1 MRRLHDSE
9 QTVQKLKRA
18 LFDLLREKEYNDI
31 SISEIA
37 ANTGISRTS
46 FYLFFD
52 SKDEVF
58 AELCDSLSEQW
69 FTDFFDANYA
79 KDRDTEEKLFMEF
92 IVWFEQRKPA
102 FQNIFLARS
111 EKFDDVSLLAKSVEK
126 RMIERGRL
134 ILHSDAMVQ
143 RFCLFSKIYSASL
156 LAMLQWWISDGSAFT
171 VEDFHELLDRLRYR
185 GFYSIIEEK

>member
-9 QTVQKLKRA
+9 QTVQKLKQA

-52 SKDEVF
+52 SKDELF
-58 AELCDSLSEQW
+58 AVLCDSMSEQW
-69 FTDFFDANYA
+69 FTKFFDANYA

-111 EKFDDVSLLAKSVEK
+111 EKFDGVSLLAKSVEK

-143 RFCLFSKIYSASL
+143 RFCCRCQLQAG
-156 LAMLQWWISDGSAFT
+156 LAWLCEGPRWELYEQWPA
-171 VEDFHELLDRLRYR
+171 RCN
-185 GFYSIIEEK
+185 